1 VWCWAP
7 GNAGSAFSVRS
18 GLSKQLHSRFRIAHT
33 AWLLMSDGENLGMHN
48 EIGPAVLGLLSVVFA
63 AYGVRELA
71 LAYRVVAVKDWGEK
85 AVQGAAGVCV
95 AVVFAVMTWQ
105 ILN

>member
-1 VWCWAP
+1 
-7 GNAGSAFSVRS
+7 
-18 GLSKQLHSRFRIAHT
+18 LHSRFRIAHT
-33 AWLLMSDGENLGMHN
+33 AWLPMSDGENLSMHN
-48 EIGPAVLGLLSVVFA
+48 EIGPGVLGLLSVVFA

-71 LAYRVVAVKDWGEK
+71 LAYRVVALKDWGEK